1 MLLNL
6 ICVLSALV
14 ALGICAAAGGFGSLA
29 FMWLLPLG
37 FVGSFLLCAVVCF
50 LYVWLS
56 DRYSDPDAQYDDD
69 DPHVRGI
76 IRWYAPAV
84 FRLLGCKIEASGTEK
99 LPRDGRFLLVSNHL
113 ADLDPGIFFITFPH
127 NQLSFIAKKEVQDM
141 PIVGRLMRKILCQ
154 FVDRENDREALKTIL
169 RCIKL
174 LKDDVVS
181 IGVFPEGY
189 IHKKRKLH
197 HFRPGVFKIAQRA
210 KVPVVVAT
218 VKKSENVVK
227 NFPWRPTDVYLNLI
241 EAVHKH
247 LPKMHR
253 YVRLRKKLPKPP
265 SSGSKPMPPPGKPPE
280 NAVSSLPP
288 SGETFMT
295 SARIL

>member
-6 ICVLSALV
+6 IYVLSALV
-14 ALGICAAAGGFGSLA
+14 ALGICAAAGGFSSLA
-29 FMWLLPLG
+29 WLWLLPLG

-56 DRYSDPDAQYDDD
+56 DRYSDPDAQYDSD

-84 FRLLGCKIEASGTEK
+84 FRLLGCKIETSGTEK
-99 LPRDGRFLLVSNHL
+99 LPADGRFLLVSNHL

-169 RCIKL
+169 RCISI
-174 LKDDVVS
+174 LKEDKAN
-181 IGVFPEGY
+181 IAVFPEG
-189 IHKKRKLH
+189 KKSTDQYLLH
-197 HFRPGVFKIAQRA
+197 HFRPGVFKIAQKANVPIVVCTLRGTQNILPNA
-210 KVPVVVAT
+210 KKLRRT
-218 VKKSENVVK
+218 HI
-227 NFPWRPTDVYLNLI
+227 RLNLAEVI
-241 EAVHKH
+241 PAGELKGITAVDIA
-247 LPKMHR
+247 HR
-253 YVRLRKKLPKPP
+253 VHAIMAADL
-265 SSGSKPMPPPGKPPE
+265 GAE
-280 NAVSSLPP
+280 FVA
-288 SGETFMT
+288 ED
-295 SARIL
+295 

>member
-14 ALGICAAAGGFGSLA
+14 ALGICAAAGGFSSLA
-29 FMWLLPLG
+29 WLWLLPLG

-56 DRYSDPDAQYDDD
+56 DRYSDPNAQYDSD

-99 LPRDGRFLLVSNHL
+99 LPADGRFLLVSNHL

-169 RCIKL
+169 RCISI
-174 LKDDVVS
+174 LKEDKAS
-181 IGVFPEGY
+181 IAVFPEG
-189 IHKKRKLH
+189 RKSTDQYLLH
-197 HFRPGVFKIAQRA
+197 HFRPGVFKIAQKANVPIVVCTLRGTQNILPNA
-210 KVPVVVAT
+210 KKLRRTPI
-218 VKKSENVVK
+218 
-227 NFPWRPTDVYLNLI
+227 RLNLVEVI
-241 EAVHKH
+241 PAGELKGVTAVDIA
-247 LPKMHR
+247 HR
-253 YVRLRKKLPKPP
+253 VHAI
-265 SSGSKPMPPPGKPPE
+265 M
-280 NAVSSLPP
+280 
-288 SGETFMT
+288 
-295 SARIL
+295 ARDLGAEHVAED

>member
-6 ICVLSALV
+6 ICLLSALV
-14 ALGICAAAGGFGSLA
+14 ALSICAAAGGFSSLA
-29 FMWLLPLG
+29 WLWLLPLG
-37 FVGSFLLCAVVCF
+37 FVGCFLLCAGVCF

-56 DRYSDPDAQYDDD
+56 DRYSDPNAQYDDD

-99 LPRDGRFLLVSNHL
+99 LPKDGRFLLVSNHL

-169 RCIKL
+169 RCISI
-174 LKDDVVS
+174 LKEDKANVA
-181 IGVFPEGY
+181 VFPEG
-189 IHKKRKLH
+189 KKSTDQYLLH
-197 HFRPGVFKIAQRA
+197 HFRPGVFKIAQKANVPIVVCTLRGTQNILPNA
-210 KVPVVVAT
+210 KRLRRT
-218 VKKSENVVK
+218 HI
-227 NFPWRPTDVYLNLI
+227 RLNLVEVI
-241 EAVHKH
+241 PAGELKGVTAVDIA
-247 LPKMHR
+247 HR
-253 YVRLRKKLPKPP
+253 VHAIMAADL
-265 SSGSKPMPPPGKPPE
+265 GAE
-280 NAVSSLPP
+280 FVA
-288 SGETFMT
+288 ED
-295 SARIL
+295 